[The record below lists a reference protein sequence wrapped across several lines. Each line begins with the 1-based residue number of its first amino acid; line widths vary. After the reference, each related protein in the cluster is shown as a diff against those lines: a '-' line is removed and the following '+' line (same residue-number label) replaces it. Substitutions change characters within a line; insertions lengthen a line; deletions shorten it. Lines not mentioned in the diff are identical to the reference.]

1 MRRSDLIVRIGGEGG
16 EGVISSGEVL
26 TKAMARAGWNVFT
39 FRTFPAEIRG
49 GVAMFQLRV
58 ASGPIY
64 SQGGKADLLIAFN
77 EEALEH
83 YLPDV
88 RSGGTLLYDPEQAQA
103 PESNGYRA
111 LPVPLNR
118 LAREAGSVLTKNI
131 VAVGALSKAFDVDLE
146 IFRQL
151 IRDQWARKGERV
163 VEMNYRAL
171 EAGRQAVVEAGGAEG
186 VALETASPNG
196 DETMVISGNQAV
208 GLGAIVA
215 GCRFCA
221 GYPITPATPI
231 FEFLIKELPKF
242 GGATLQAEDEMAALG
257 ACLGAS
263 FSGIKAITCTSGPGI
278 SLMSELINHASML
291 ELPVVIVDVQ
301 RGGPSTGLPTK
312 TEQGDLK
319 FAIYGTTGE
328 SPRVVLAPTSVE
340 DCIYQ
345 TVRAFNLSERY
356 QMPAIILS
364 DQALAYRG
372 QNVKLPDLSEV
383 EVSERSLAGDGDL
396 EDFLRYKITESG
408 VSPTTIPGMEDGA
421 YLATGLEHDE
431 TGAPNYTP
439 EVHRTMTAKRFKKL
453 ATLADELSTDPEPYY
468 GSDDAKIGVIG
479 WGSTEGAIREARY
492 RAEEAGL
499 PIKHLHPRVV
509 FPLPEKRI
517 AEFLKGL
524 ETIIIPEE
532 NFTGQFAHFVK
543 AKFGIRPVELHK
555 AEGIPLTPEEILA
568 VIEEH
573 A

>member
-16 EGVISSGEVL
+16 EGVISSGEIL

-39 FRTFPAEIRG
+39 FRTYPAEIRG

-58 ASGPIY
+58 ASQPIY
-64 SQGGKADLLIAFN
+64 SQGGKADLFIAFN
-77 EEALEH
+77 GEALEQ
-83 YLPDV
+83 YLPEL
-88 RSGGTLLYDPEQAQA
+88 RPGGALLFDPEQAHA
-103 PESNGYRA
+103 PEEGAYHV

-131 VAVGALSKAFDVDLE
+131 VAVGALSKAFDVDPE

-151 IRDQWARKGERV
+151 IRDQWLRKGERV

-171 EAGRQAVVEAGGAEG
+171 EVGRQAVVEAGGAEG
-186 VALETASPNG
+186 VALEAVPPNG
-196 DETMVISGNQAV
+196 EELMIISGNQAV

-221 GYPITPATPI
+221 GYPITPATPL
-231 FEFLIKELPKF
+231 FEFLIAELPKF
-242 GGATLQAEDEMAALG
+242 GGGTFQAEDEMAALG

-263 FSGIKAITCTSGPGI
+263 FSGIKAMTCTSGPGI

-291 ELPVVIVDVQ
+291 ELPVVVVDVQ
-301 RGGPSTGLPTK
+301 RAGPSTGMPTK

-328 SPRVVLAPTSVE
+328 SPRIVLAPTSVE

-364 DQALAYRG
+364 DQAMAYRT
-372 QNVKLPDLSEV
+372 QNVKLPDLSMIDV
-383 EVSERSLAGDGDL
+383 DERILAGDGELSDYRRFRL
-396 EDFLRYKITESG
+396 TETG
-408 VSPTTIPGMEDGA
+408 VSPMTVPGMEGGA

-431 TGAPNYTP
+431 TGAPKYTP
-439 EVHRTMTAKRFKKL
+439 EAHKTMTAKRFRKL
-453 ATLADELSTDPEPYY
+453 ATLADELASDPQPYY
-468 GSDDAKIGVIG
+468 GSDKARIGVIG

-492 RAEEAGL
+492 RAEEAGI

-509 FPLPEKRI
+509 SPLPEKRI
-517 AEFLKGL
+517 AEFLRGL

-543 AKFGIRPVELHK
+543 AKFGIRPIEVHK
-555 AEGIPLTPEEILA
+555 AEGIPLTPEEILDA
-568 VIEEH
+568 IEEH